1 MMIGEAIR
9 AVLTNLPL
17 ILFVLALLIPTLRG
31 RRSADAY
38 LSWLLLL
45 SVGIDGLWAG
55 LFHVLMPQVAARFIG
70 WQVSPFQFEMGV
82 TDIAFGL
89 TAIVAFWRS
98 LNFKAATVTFISLLY
113 AGLAIGHIRQ
123 IVETGNFA
131 PGNGGVL
138 LALTIIKP
146 VLFIWLFMVA
156 QRRAGRQEACLMN
169 QKSTTSTVASIG

>member
-1 MMIGEAIR
+1 MIGEAIR

-17 ILFVLALLIPTLRG
+17 ILFVLALLIPTLHG
-31 RRSADAY
+31 PRSADAY

-55 LFHVLMPQVAARFIG
+55 LFHVFMPHVAAGFIG

-89 TAIVAFWRS
+89 TAIAAFWRS
-98 LNFKAATVTFISLLY
+98 LSFQAATVTFISLLY
-113 AGLAIGHIRQ
+113 AGLAAGHIRQ

-131 PGNGGVL
+131 PGNGGAL
-138 LALTIIKP
+138 LALTVIKP
-146 VLFIWLFMVA
+146 VLLIWLLMVA
-156 QRRAGRQEACLMN
+156 RHAPQRSRLM
-169 QKSTTSTVASIG
+169 AL